1 MHIVGS
7 SEPRIIGL
15 EVTDDS
21 IVAQLADGRTVSVP
35 LAWSWRLSEAT
46 PEQRH
51 NFEIMGSGQGV
62 HWPDVD
68 EDISAIGMLSGTPAR
83 CPKISDDYELRD
95 EYDLSKMTIVAKG
108 RYAPDRRAGKNV
120 VLLAPDVA
128 QAFPTD
134 EAVNEALRLVLRMA
148 KIPSRYEAETAH
160 T

>member
-1 MHIVGS
+1 MHTVGS

-15 EVTDDS
+15 EVTDES

-35 LAWSWRLSEAT
+35 LVWSWRLSEAT
-46 PEQRH
+46 LEQRH

-62 HWPDVD
+62 QWPDVD

-83 CPKISDDYELRD
+83 RPKIPDDYELRD

-120 VLLAPDVA
+120 VLLAPDVV

-160 T
+160 A